1 MASNRTKNLRL
12 SGVNPL
18 SYVGV
23 NPYTPPGYNIQD
35 RPPTTDDNKGFIIGD
50 MWLDTQTNKP
60 PLASDLYMLMALG
73 PDGATWRQFGG
84 GGSGALDTLT
94 GNSGGAVS
102 PDGAG
107 NIDFTG
113 DNSLGLTITGNPG
126 SNSLTVSTVSGNP
139 LIDSLTGD
147 SGGAVPADGSSNI
160 NIVGGTGVTVAG
172 NPGTNTL
179 TINLGS
185 ASLLV
190 GLEGDGA
197 VQVGPDGTGYIT
209 LEGGTNV
216 TVTEDALN
224 NKLVIAASG
233 GAGDVDTLTGNSGG
247 AVGVD
252 GAANINVVGDTAAGL
267 TVTGNPGTF
276 TLTVSTVSGNPVGET
291 VTGDSGGAVNFD
303 ASGNINIVGGTNCSV
318 AGNPGTNTMTINVT
332 TGTGDVDTLTG
343 NSGGAVGVDGAANIN
358 VIGDTSAGLTVSGN
372 PGTNTLTVTT
382 TTGNPAIQTLT
393 GDSGGAIPGD
403 GSANVDL
410 VGTASNITV
419 TGAGNTL
426 TWDTG
431 SAVPTSFVTDSG
443 TATPSAGVIEIMG
456 GSGITT
462 AGASNI
468 VTISSSGGGGS
479 GNQYAFW
486 SYQSSNSGVVF
497 QSNPISNGDAEDY
510 LGATSGALTQ
520 VYDDGGNFYVGGGV
534 SGDPAVFTAPVDGL
548 YMMLVQV
555 AYYAITIDQVI
566 FKGYTFLETTS
577 DFYTGSP
584 TDNISVQPLPFSG
597 SIFPSDLQTIRPL
610 AHYNQFSTIVAL
622 SSTDTVKVKITIP
635 GVYAPKSDTGTFGIQ
650 GNTGGASFFTYWGGW
665 LITAT

>member
-185 ASLLV
+185 SSLLV

-276 TLTVSTVSGNPVGET
+276 TLTVSTISGNPVGET
-291 VTGDSGGAVNFD
+291 ITGDSGGAVNFD

-358 VIGDTSAGLTVSGN
+358 MIGDTAAGLTVSGN

-431 SAVPTSFVTDSG
+431 SAVPTSFDTDSG
-443 TATPSAGVIEIMG
+443 TATPSAGVIQILG

-468 VTISSSGGGGS
+468 VTISSTGGGGGS

-486 SYQSSNSGVVF
+486 AYQASNSGVVF
-497 QSNPISNGDAEDY
+497 KANPITTGDSEDY
-510 LGATSGALTQ
+510 LGATPGALTE
-520 VYDDGGNFYVGGGV
+520 VYDDGGNFHVGGGA
-534 SGDPAVFTAPVDGL
+534 GNPAIFTAPVDGL

-555 AYYAITIDQVI
+555 AYYGITVDQNI

-577 DFYTGSP
+577 DFYTGSS
-584 TDNISVQPLPFSG
+584 TGSSVHVQTGTFSG
-597 SIFPSDLQTIRPL
+597 PPSLTSIRPL
-610 AHYNQFSTIVAL
+610 DYYTRYSTIVAL
-622 SSTDTVKVKITIP
+622 SSTNTVKVKITMP
-635 GVYAPKSDTGTFGIQ
+635 GLYNPQADTGTYGIQ
-650 GNTGGASFFTYWGGW
+650 GNTGGASYFTYWGGW
-665 LITAT
+665 LIKAT